1 MRLFP
6 FDVMLRFTD
15 SVHNNTC
22 VSGKDELFNQS
33 HLMLAPYCVVIWE
46 IFLSGNMKV
55 NVKNVPSL

>member
-33 HLMLAPYCVVIWE
+33 HLMLAPYCVVI
-46 IFLSGNMKV
+46 
-55 NVKNVPSL
+55 